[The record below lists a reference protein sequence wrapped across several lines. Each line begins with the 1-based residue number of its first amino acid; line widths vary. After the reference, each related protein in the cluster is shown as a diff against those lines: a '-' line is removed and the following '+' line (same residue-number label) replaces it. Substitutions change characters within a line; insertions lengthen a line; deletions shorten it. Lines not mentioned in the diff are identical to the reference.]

1 VFERRTVYELPSGRV
16 YDVPIAGAPPKALFH
31 DTALK
36 VSRFHAELADEPGL
50 KTASRTYR
58 W

>member
-1 VFERRTVYELPSGRV
+1 VFERRTVYEVPSGRV
-16 YDVPIAGAPPKALFH
+16 YDVPIAGAPPKTFVH

-36 VSRFHAELADEPGL
+36 VSRFHEELDEEPGL